1 MERQAVSVGW
11 GSREEIFTAGVLML
25 SRNWAVGGHRAHE
38 CVHPGRAAEPLCQCK
53 CVSPGMGLSLLLSP
67 LAVQDLQAFE
77 MQD

>member
-1 MERQAVSVGW
+1 MS
-11 GSREEIFTAGVLML
+11 
-25 SRNWAVGGHRAHE
+25 SRNWAVGVHE

-53 CVSPGMGLSLLLSP
+53 CVSPGVGVSLPLSP